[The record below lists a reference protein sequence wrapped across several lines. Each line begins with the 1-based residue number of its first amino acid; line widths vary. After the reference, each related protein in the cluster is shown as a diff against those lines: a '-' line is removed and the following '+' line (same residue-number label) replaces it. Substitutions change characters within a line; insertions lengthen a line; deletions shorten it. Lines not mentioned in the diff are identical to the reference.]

1 MSMPFYVPP
10 EQMTQ
15 DKAEFA
21 RKGIARGRS
30 LVTLE
35 YSEGIV
41 MVAEN
46 PLNLSKIGE
55 IYDRIGFAGVGK
67 YSEFDR
73 LRQMGIQYADVQ
85 GFRFSRED
93 VRAKALANLY
103 SQMIGDEFN
112 RAIKPLEVEIVV
124 AEVGDPE
131 SPAYASNSLYNVNFD
146 GSILELEGYCV
157 IGGANENVKRHVEV
171 NYQENMPLGEALRL
185 GHDALQRAEN
195 GTTDL
200 PAESLE
206 VCLLDRN
213 RPGRKFARLSTD
225 EVRDTLAQ

>member
-1 MSMPFYVPP
+1 MSMPFYVSP

-30 LVTLE
+30 LITLE
-35 YSEGIV
+35 YDEGILL
-41 MVAEN
+41 VAEN

-73 LRQMGIQYADVQ
+73 LRQLGIQYADIQ

-124 AEVGDPE
+124 AEIGDPE
-131 SPAYASNSLYNVNFD
+131 SPAHSANALYNVNFD
-146 GSILELEGYCV
+146 GSILELEGFSV
-157 IGGANENVKRHVEV
+157 IGGANDNVKRHVEV
-171 NYQENMPLGEALRL
+171 NYQENMPLEAALEL

-195 GTTDL
+195 GTSDL
-200 PAESLE
+200 PSESLE
-206 VCLLDRN
+206 VCLLDRS
-213 RPGRKFARLSTD
+213 RTGRKFVRLTSPDVKEILTK
-225 EVRDTLAQ
+225 

>member
-1 MSMPFYVPP
+1 MSMPFYVSP

-35 YSEGIV
+35 FVDGILL
-41 MVAEN
+41 VAEN

-55 IYDRIGFAGVGK
+55 IYDRIAFAGVGK

-73 LRQMGIQYADVQ
+73 LRQMGIQYADIQ

-103 SQMIGDEFN
+103 SQTIGDEFN
-112 RAIKPLEVEIVV
+112 RSIKPLEVEIVV

-131 SPAYASNSLYNVNFD
+131 SPNHASTAIYNVNFD
-146 GSILELEGYCV
+146 GRIIELEGHAV
-157 IGGANENVKRHVEV
+157 IGGANATVKRHVEA
-171 NYQENMPLGEALRL
+171 NYQGLMPLGDALRL
-185 GHDALQRAEN
+185 GRDALQRAEN
-195 GTTDL
+195 GNSDL
-200 PAESLE
+200 PPDSLE

-213 RPGRKFARLSTD
+213 RPGRKFRRLSAD
-225 EVRDTLAQ
+225 EVRVTLDR

>member
-1 MSMPFYVPP
+1 MSMPFYVSP

-30 LVTLE
+30 LITLE
-35 YSEGIV
+35 YDAGILL
-41 MVAEN
+41 VAEN

-73 LRQMGIQYADVQ
+73 LRQLGIQYADMQ

-124 AEVGDPE
+124 AEVGDPD
-131 SPAYASNSLYNVNFD
+131 SPAHAANSLYNVNFD
-146 GSILELEGYCV
+146 GSILELEGFSV
-157 IGGANENVKRHVEV
+157 IGGANDNVKRHVEI
-171 NYQENMPLGEALRL
+171 NYQDNLSLDVALHL

-195 GTTDL
+195 GTSDL
-200 PAESLE
+200 PPESLE
-206 VCLLDRN
+206 VCLLDGARS
-213 RPGRKFARLSTD
+213 GRKFVRLSSSVVNDILT
-225 EVRDTLAQ
+225 R